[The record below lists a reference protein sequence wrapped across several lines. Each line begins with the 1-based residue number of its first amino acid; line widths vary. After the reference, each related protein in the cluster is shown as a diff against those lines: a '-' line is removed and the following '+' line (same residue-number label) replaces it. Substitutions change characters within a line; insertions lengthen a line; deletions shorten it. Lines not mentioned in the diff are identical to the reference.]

1 MFNALIHD
9 FYSFYFALPSVCSNE
24 DDYNMFIM
32 IIIVFQ
38 HAWILWHT
46 WRKGKESLILGGKE
60 RKVVIIVLPGLIGHR
75 YAKFAP
81 WYENKIDFA
90 ILKSTEFDL
99 KSTKFAE
106 PKDVPTDESYFGEF
120 REMYG
125 RTKVISGKCGR
136 TDRKFRRFR
145 VRFEK
150 NQPDFW

>member
-1 MFNALIHD
+1 MA
-9 FYSFYFALPSVCSNE
+9 
-24 DDYNMFIM
+24 
-32 IIIVFQ
+32 
-38 HAWILWHT
+38 
-46 WRKGKESLILGGKE
+46 
-60 RKVVIIVLPGLIGHR
+60 KVLEYLIVLPSLIGHQ

-106 PKDVPTDESYFGEF
+106 PKDVPTDESYLGEF

-136 TDRKFRRFR
+136 TDIKFRRFR
-145 VRFEK
+145 VRFRK
-150 NQPDFW
+150 KSAGFLIKSTKFGKIDQIW

>member
-1 MFNALIHD
+1 ML
-9 FYSFYFALPSVCSNE
+9 
-24 DDYNMFIM
+24 
-32 IIIVFQ
+32 
-38 HAWILWHT
+38 
-46 WRKGKESLILGGKE
+46 
-60 RKVVIIVLPGLIGHR
+60 IVLPGLIGHQ

-125 RTKVISGKCGR
+125 RAEVISGNCGR

-145 VRFEK
+145 VRFRK
-150 NQPDFW
+150 KSAGFLIKSTKFGKIDQIW

>member
-1 MFNALIHD
+1 M
-9 FYSFYFALPSVCSNE
+9 LPS
-24 DDYNMFIM
+24 
-32 IIIVFQ
+32 
-38 HAWILWHT
+38 
-46 WRKGKESLILGGKE
+46 
-60 RKVVIIVLPGLIGHR
+60 LIGHQ

-150 NQPDFW
+150 DQPDS